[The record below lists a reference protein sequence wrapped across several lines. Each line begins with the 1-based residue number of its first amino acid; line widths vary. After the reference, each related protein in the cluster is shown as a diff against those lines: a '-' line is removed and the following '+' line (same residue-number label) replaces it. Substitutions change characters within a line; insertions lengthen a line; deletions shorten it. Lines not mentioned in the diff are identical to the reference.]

1 MTKIE
6 IRNSKFGRP
15 EHQVSNCEFLW
26 QLLGHPITRSP
37 DVPFLMNIAIFG
49 GTFDPIHAGHLAA
62 ARFHLDRIL
71 FIPTGNPPHK
81 IHDHLTDYAQRYAM
95 VAVACANEPRFIP
108 STIEA
113 PTADGS
119 PRYSIDTV
127 RTVRRR
133 LRQHDRLFFLVG
145 ADAFLDLPHWKD
157 FRRLLDSVEFIV
169 VSRPGFDSDSL
180 RQVAPPDLLPARR
193 LAQKAETI
201 RLRHGAIHLLHGV
214 DAPVASRDIRQA
226 VRARRSITDLV
237 PELVEEYILKE
248 GLYNPSAGR
257 KRLPR

>member
-1 MTKIE
+1 
-6 IRNSKFGRP
+6 
-15 EHQVSNCEFLW
+15 
-26 QLLGHPITRSP
+26 
-37 DVPFLMNIAIFG
+37 MNIAIFG

-62 ARFHLDRIL
+62 AQAARHRFHLDRVL

-81 IHDHLTDYAQRYAM
+81 IHDHLTEYAQRYAM

-113 PTADGS
+113 PTVDGS

-127 RTVRRR
+127 RAVRRR

-145 ADAFLDLPHWKD
+145 ADAFLDLPHWRE

-169 VSRPGFDSDSL
+169 VSRPGFDIDAL
-180 RQVAPPDLLPARR
+180 RQVAPTDLLPARR
-193 LAQKAETI
+193 LASRDGTI
-201 RLRHGAIHLLHGV
+201 RLRHGAIHLLHDL

-226 VRARRSITDLV
+226 VRIRKPITSLV
-237 PELVEEYILKE
+237 PKLVEEYILKE
-248 GLYNPSAGR
+248 GLYGPSAGR
-257 KRLPR
+257 KRLHR

>member
-1 MTKIE
+1 
-6 IRNSKFGRP
+6 
-15 EHQVSNCEFLW
+15 
-26 QLLGHPITRSP
+26 
-37 DVPFLMNIAIFG
+37 MNIAIFG

-62 ARFHLDRIL
+62 AQAAQRRFHLDRVL

-81 IHDHLTDYAQRYAM
+81 THDHLTEYAHRYAM
-95 VAVACANEPRFIP
+95 VAVACASETRFIP

-113 PTADGS
+113 PTVEGS

-127 RTVRRR
+127 RAVRRS

-169 VSRPGFDSDSL
+169 VSRPGFDVDTL

-193 LAQKAETI
+193 LASKDGTI
-201 RLRHGAIHLLHGV
+201 RLRHGAIHLLHDV

-226 VRARRSITDLV
+226 VRARKPITGLV
-237 PELVEEYILKE
+237 PKLVEEYILKE
-248 GLYNPSAGR
+248 GLYGPSAGSKLLQR
-257 KRLPR
+257 